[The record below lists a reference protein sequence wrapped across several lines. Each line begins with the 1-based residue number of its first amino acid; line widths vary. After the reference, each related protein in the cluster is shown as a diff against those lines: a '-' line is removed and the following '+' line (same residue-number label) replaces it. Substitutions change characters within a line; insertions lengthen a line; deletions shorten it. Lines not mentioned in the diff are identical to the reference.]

1 MDRSRNVNT
10 RWIDRIGMTIFLW
23 GEQRGTSRPAVSS
36 QLFRDLYHKFALQ
49 FARVRRVFYHTGEN
63 LHSFWRG

>member
-1 MDRSRNVNT
+1 M
-10 RWIDRIGMTIFLW
+10 GMTIFLW